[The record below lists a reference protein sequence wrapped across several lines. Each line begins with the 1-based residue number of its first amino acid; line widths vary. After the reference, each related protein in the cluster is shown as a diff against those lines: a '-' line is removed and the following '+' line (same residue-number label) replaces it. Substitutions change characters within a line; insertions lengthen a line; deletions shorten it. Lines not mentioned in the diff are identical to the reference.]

1 MLSIP
6 ANRTKPF
13 KFLFLISFVE
23 FTLKPSNFYPVAL
36 MLGVVSA
43 HASTVEFAGSSTAAF
58 GAYQPA
64 VTVSRV
70 VNSAGQGN
78 FADQNEFSWGG
89 RAAANRSA
97 LSFDGLSFNAGIAP
111 FVVGSLTYLNNK
123 ILAEQALNSVAF
135 SLGLDFGAYG
145 RQQLDFDFAI
155 DETADNVCSEPG
167 CPDTVTI
174 APRTSFTSLPLA
186 TIDNVSYRFEF
197 LGFAVGGQAIS
208 PSFTAGET
216 ASSVVNL
223 YGRMT
228 ATPVAV
234 PIPAV
239 LTMFV
244 TGLLGVLGMGT
255 RSKIR

>member
-1 MLSIP
+1 M
-6 ANRTKPF
+6 
-13 KFLFLISFVE
+13 
-23 FTLKPSNFYPVAL
+23 KPSRFYPLAL

-43 HASTVEFAGSSTAAF
+43 HASTVEFAGTSTAAF
-58 GAYQPA
+58 GAYQPT
-64 VTVSRV
+64 VTDSRV
-70 VNSAGQGN
+70 SNSAGHGI
-78 FADQNEFSWGG
+78 FADQIEFSWGG
-89 RAAANRSA
+89 RSAANRSA
-97 LSFDGLSFNAGIAP
+97 LSFDGLSFNAGIEP
-111 FVVGSLTYLNNK
+111 FIVGSLNYLNNK
-123 ILAEQALNSVAF
+123 ILASQALSSVAF

-174 APRTSFTSLPLA
+174 APTTSFTSSPLA
-186 TIDNVSYRFEF
+186 TIDNVAYRFEF

-208 PSFTAGET
+208 PSFTTDET

-234 PIPAV
+234 PVPAA
-239 LTMFV
+239 LTLFV
-244 TGLLGVLGMGT
+244 TGLLGVVGMGT
-255 RSKIR
+255 RAKIR